1 MTIYDYWRKMLA
13 ETDTPAVVEVGV
25 HYGESTVN
33 LRACAAAAD
42 KRMRWLG
49 IEPDPR
55 NVARCRELGFEI
67 LDAAASDIDGE
78 AELRLS
84 SGITPG
90 YEARLHTD
98 SSSLQTPTKHLTRH
112 PWCKFQETAI
122 VRTVRLDDVVHP
134 EESLTLLWVDVQ
146 GAQRKVLAGA
156 RELLARTDYLYIE
169 CHREP
174 LYEGEPSRDEL
185 IAMLPGWSVVE
196 AWDDDIL
203 FKREK

>member
-1 MTIYDYWRKMLA
+1 VTIYDHWRAILN
-13 ETDTPAVVEVGV
+13 ETETPAVVEVGV

-33 LRACAAAAD
+33 LRACAAAVG

-67 LDAAASDIDGE
+67 LAAAASDENGE
-78 AELRLS
+78 AVLQLS
-84 SGITPG
+84 DGITPG
-90 YEARLHTD
+90 YEARVHTD
-98 SSSLQTPTKHLTRH
+98 SSSLQKPTKHLALH
-112 PWCKFQETAI
+112 PWCKFQEAAT

-134 EESLTLLWVDVQ
+134 EERVTLLWVDVQ

-156 RELLARTDYLYIE
+156 RELLLRTDYLYIE

-174 LYEGEPSRDEL
+174 LYEGEPNRQEL

-203 FKREK
+203 FRRNQ

>member
-1 MTIYDYWRKMLA
+1 MTIYDHWRRILNETA
-13 ETDTPAVVEVGV
+13 EPSVLEVGV
-25 HYGESTVN
+25 HYGESTLN
-33 LRACAAAAD
+33 LRACAAAAG
-42 KRMRWLG
+42 KQMRWLG

-55 NVARCRELGFEI
+55 SVARCRELGIEI
-67 LDAAASDIDGE
+67 VAAAASDVSGE
-78 AELRLS
+78 ATLMLS
-84 SGITPG
+84 SGVTPG

-112 PWCKFQETAI
+112 PWCKFQETAA

-134 EESLTLLWVDVQ
+134 EESITLLWVDVQ

-156 RELLARTDYLYIE
+156 REVLLRTDYLYIE

-174 LYEGEPSRDEL
+174 LYEAEPNRDEL
-185 IAMLPGWSVVE
+185 MAMLPGWSVVE

-203 FKREK
+203 FKREP